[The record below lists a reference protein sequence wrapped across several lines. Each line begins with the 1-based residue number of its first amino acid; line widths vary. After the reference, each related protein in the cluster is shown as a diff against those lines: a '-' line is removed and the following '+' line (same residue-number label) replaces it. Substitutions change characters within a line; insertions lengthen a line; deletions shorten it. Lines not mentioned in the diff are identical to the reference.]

1 MRWLKRKICN
11 WLGVESYN
19 DDNEWGAI
27 PSRESVSVR
36 IKNDAPTFFER
47 NPETNFRIYNATGGV
62 ILEVGRWDK
71 TRQEWTTNMHIINDD
86 DEHKT
91 DAIAKIMTMELMR

>member
-1 MRWLKRKICN
+1 MRWFKKKICN
-11 WLGVESYN
+11 WLGVERF
-19 DDNEWGAI
+19 DDWGEIDERRDTLVA
-27 PSRESVSVR
+27 VR
-36 IKNDAPTFFER
+36 GRNDAPSFFDR
-47 NPETNFRIYNATGGV
+47 NPETNFRIYNASGGI

-71 TRQEWTTNMHIINDD
+71 TRQDWTTNMHIINDD

>member
-1 MRWLKRKICN
+1 MQWIKRKICG
-11 WLGVESYN
+11 WLGVERY
-19 DDNEWGAI
+19 DDWDSVEERRDTLVAI
-27 PSRESVSVR
+27 KCR
-36 IKNDAPTFFER
+36 NDAPNFFDR
-47 NPETNFRIYNATGGV
+47 NPETNFRIYNASGGI

-71 TRQEWTTNMHIINDD
+71 TRQEWTTNMHIIHED